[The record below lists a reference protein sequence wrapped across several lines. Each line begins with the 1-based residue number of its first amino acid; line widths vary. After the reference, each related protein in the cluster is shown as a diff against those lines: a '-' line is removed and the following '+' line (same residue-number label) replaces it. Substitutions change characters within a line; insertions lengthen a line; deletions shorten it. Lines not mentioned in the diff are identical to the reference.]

1 MNDVIKYRQL
11 LIDNNIKISY
21 NDIIVRSV
29 CLALKDVPIL
39 NSIINEGNINV
50 YICYN
55 RKKKILI
62 FQLQ

>member
-1 MNDVIKYRQL
+1 MSDVIKYRQL

-29 CLALKDVPIL
+29 CLALKDVPTL

-55 RKKKILI
+55 R
-62 FQLQ
+62 